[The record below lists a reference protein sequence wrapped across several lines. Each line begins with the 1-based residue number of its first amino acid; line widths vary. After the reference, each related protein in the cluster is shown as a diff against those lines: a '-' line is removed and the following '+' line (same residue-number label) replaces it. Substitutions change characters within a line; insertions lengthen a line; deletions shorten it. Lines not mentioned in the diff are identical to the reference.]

1 MNTPSIAIV
10 VLAGLFSAGLA
21 TAEPLPP
28 QKVCQQD
35 KVLAMGNLRA
45 CLLKSQAAVRGGKTD
60 RSADCRARFDS
71 GIARADRAANEAGTS
86 CRFVDYGNGSVGDLN
101 SGLVWE
107 QKVAGSGCPHCA
119 DDTYNWSNSASP
131 GVDGTDADGGAYS
144 AFLNALDT
152 EISVTGYDVA
162 TPCFTGH
169 CDWRLPTIEELNA
182 IVVPG
187 LSPSLDP
194 VFGPVKAGRYWS
206 STTNSA
212 DVSTAWTIDLTQ
224 PGSRSAVS
232 KVSPGIYVLAVR
244 GGVL

>member
-1 MNTPSIAIV
+1 MKTPSIAIA

-28 QKVCQQD
+28 AKVCQQD

-45 CLLKSQAAVRGGKTD
+45 CLLKSQASVRGGKTD
-60 RSADCRARFDS
+60 RSADCRAKFDAE
-71 GIARADRAANEAGTS
+71 IARTDRAATEAGTS
-86 CRFVDYGNGSVGDLN
+86 CRFVDNGNGSVSDLN
-101 SGLVWE
+101 TGLVWE
-107 QKVAGSGCPHCA
+107 QKVAGSGCTHCA
-119 DDTYNWSNSASP
+119 DDTYTWSNYAVP
-131 GVDGTDADGGAYS
+131 GVDGTDADGGAFS

-152 EISVTGYDVA
+152 ELSVTGHDVA

-182 IVVPG
+182 ILAPS

-194 VFGPVKAGRYWS
+194 IFGPVKAGRYWS
-206 STTNSA
+206 STTSSA
-212 DVSTAWTIDLTQ
+212 DVSTAWTIDLSQ
-224 PGSRSAVS
+224 PGTRGLVS
-232 KVSPGIYVLAVR
+232 KVSPGIFVLAVR